1 MARELASAG
10 IRVEL
15 TTDSALTEFV
25 ALASAVVVGADA
37 VSERGIRNKVG
48 TAALAYCALQRGVP
62 VWVLADTSKL
72 LPRALCGVRDG
83 SARNDGSPEEVWP
96 RHPAG
101 IRVLNPYFAWTRFR
115 PGIHILTETGWTTPR
130 ALRKLITRLDLPKSW
145 PRGFD

>member
-25 ALASAVVVGADA
+25 VFASAVVVGADA

-48 TAALAYCALQRGVP
+48 TDALAHCALEHGVP

-72 LPRALCGVRDG
+72 LPRALWGVRDG
-83 SARNDGSPEEVWP
+83 FARNDGSPQEVWP
-96 RHPAG
+96 RHPAA

-115 PGIHILTETGWTTPR
+115 SGIRVLTETGWTTPR
-130 ALRKLITRLDLPKSW
+130 VLRKLITRLDLPKSW